1 MKLKHPNTQPS
12 VHPSYNVSESG
23 LLNEFGTGHNS
34 FVFREIQVHFIILVS
49 YHLEMT
55 Y

>member
-12 VHPSYNVSESG
+12 VHPSSISEIG

-34 FVFREIQVHFIILVS
+34 FVFREIQVHLIILVS
-49 YHLEMT
+49 YHKEMT